1 MIISLIA
8 AISENYVLGKDN
20 KLVWSMPTDQEYYKK
35 TVENHTIIMGRKTAE
50 SSDMFFSSVRN
61 ILITRDVNYEKEGFE
76 TFGDLKEAV
85 DSCKEEEVF
94 ITGGEQIYRLALPLA
109 DRLYLTRIHHS
120 FEGDSFFPKFDEAEW
135 TLTSAKHCE
144 PDELNPYPFTFE
156 IWSRI

>member
-61 ILITRDVNYEKEGFE
+61 ILITRDSNYIKEGFE
-76 TFGDLKEAV
+76 AFSDLKEAI

-120 FEGDSFFPKFDEAEW
+120 FEGDSFFPQFDEAEW
-135 TLTSAKHCE
+135 ALSSAKHCE

-156 IWSRI
+156 IWSRK